1 MAEPVEKPKEVVRET
16 ARGRSDR
23 TPWLALGAVQL
34 TIAVAVALVLLVVGL
49 AYALN

>member
-1 MAEPVEKPKEVVRET
+1 MPESVEKPKEVLRET

-34 TIAVAVALVLLVVGL
+34 TIAIAVALVVLVVGL
-49 AYALN
+49 AYALS

>member
-1 MAEPVEKPKEVVRET
+1 MPEPVEKPKEIARET

-34 TIAVAVALVLLVVGL
+34 TIAIAVALLLLVVGL
-49 AYALN
+49 TYALS

>member
-1 MAEPVEKPKEVVRET
+1 MPTVDQTQVAREA

-34 TIAVAVALVLLVVGL
+34 TIAVVVAIVLLVVGL
-49 AYALN
+49 AYGLS

>member
-1 MAEPVEKPKEVVRET
+1 MPTSVDKTRVAREA

-34 TIAVAVALVLLVVGL
+34 TIAAVVAIVLLIAGL
-49 AYALN
+49 AYALS

>member
-1 MAEPVEKPKEVVRET
+1 MPTSVDKTQVAREA

-34 TIAVAVALVLLVVGL
+34 TIATVVLIVLVIVSL
-49 AYALN
+49 AYVLS

>member
-1 MAEPVEKPKEVVRET
+1 MANTAEKPKEVARET

-34 TIAVAVALVLLVVGL
+34 TIAAVVAIVVLVAGL
-49 AYALN
+49 AYALS

>member
-1 MAEPVEKPKEVVRET
+1 MPDPAQTPKEVARET

-34 TIAVAVALVLLVVGL
+34 TIAAAVAIVVLVAGL
-49 AYALN
+49 AYALS

>member
-1 MAEPVEKPKEVVRET
+1 MPTVDKTQVAREA

-34 TIAVAVALVLLVVGL
+34 AIAVVVAIVLLVVGL
-49 AYALN
+49 AYGLS